1 MGFLW
6 LVECQND
13 SKRKAFRI
21 QKIVRSPLRS
31 WYDETKCRGA
41 GVCLKNFYAR
51 YGESASSQT
60 KVRIRQTKYAESAN
74 EGTSAS
80 IFKAYILTDK
90 RWHSVGE
97 RKLFENG
104 KCSGRE
110 EKAAT
115 FSVN

>member
-1 MGFLW
+1 M
-6 LVECQND
+6 
-13 SKRKAFRI
+13 
-21 QKIVRSPLRS
+21 
-31 WYDETKCRGA
+31 
-41 GVCLKNFYAR
+41 CLKNFYAR